1 MTTKELLLQEIELM
15 SEKQLSEMLILAQK
29 IRQKSSDKLSK
40 LMDEISEKAQ
50 ARGLNPEIL
59 VDILNEELENRRQ
72 EASLKLSATMDR
84 ASEEAEG
91 NRFTPEI
98 LKEITTEQIIDL
110 ANSSSA
116 FNFLNN
122 EPDIYTLEDGE
133 AI

>member
-1 MTTKELLLQEIELM
+1 MTTKKLLLQEIELM

-29 IRQKSSDKLSK
+29 IRQKSSEKLSK

-50 ARGLNPEIL
+50 AKGL
-59 VDILNEELENRRQ
+59 
-72 EASLKLSATMDR
+72 
-84 ASEEAEG
+84 
-91 NRFTPEI
+91 TPEI
-98 LKEITTEQIIDL
+98 LEEITTEQIIDL

-122 EPDIYTLEDGE
+122 EPDIYNLEDGE